1 MRRCEPAE
9 WLDAYPGF
17 SASYAAL
24 RARGMGGFSYPGFS
38 ASYAALRARGTVPT
52 GSAHYPQ
59 RMDRILHAVNGVQLA
74 AIDEGAGDPVVMVHG
89 FPELA
94 FSWRHQIPALA
105 GAGFRA
111 IAYDQRGYG
120 ESSKPENVE
129 AYALMNLAADAIGLL
144 DALGLERA
152 TLVGHDW
159 GSIVAWTAALMYPDR
174 VEKVVSLN
182 VPYRGWCAGFPTTDA
197 IREKLADRFGYVLGF
212 QEPGATEAAFE
223 ADPDAWLRTIYLGI
237 AADRGFMTDDEFA
250 VYRDAFVAGG
260 LFGPLGP
267 YRNIDTNA
275 AATEY
280 LANAPITQPTLM
292 VTADRDPIL
301 PPMLATG
308 MERWVP
314 NLEVA
319 GISQSGH
326 WTQQEQPRQVNEAL
340 IGFLRSETSKP

>member
-1 MRRCEPAE
+1 
-9 WLDAYPGF
+9 
-17 SASYAAL
+17 
-24 RARGMGGFSYPGFS
+24 
-38 ASYAALRARGTVPT
+38 
-52 GSAHYPQ
+52 
-59 RMDRILHAVNGVQLA
+59 MDRILHAVNEVQLA
-74 AIDEGAGDPVVMVHG
+74 AIDEGAGDPVVMIHG

-94 FSWRHQIPALA
+94 FSWRHQISALA

-120 ESSKPENVE
+120 ESSKPEDVE

-159 GSIVAWTAALMYPDR
+159 GSIVAWTAGLMYPDR
-174 VEKVVSLN
+174 VERVVSLN
-182 VPYRGWCAGFPTTDA
+182 VPYRGRCAGFPATDV

-223 ADPDAWLRTIYLGI
+223 SDPDAWLRTVYLGI
-237 AADRGFMTDDEFA
+237 AADRDFMTDDEFA
-250 VYRDAFVAGG
+250 VYRAAFVAGG

-267 YRNIDTNA
+267 YRNIDANA
-275 AATEY
+275 AATQH
-280 LANAPITQPTLM
+280 LANATITQPTLM
-292 VTADRDPIL
+292 ITADRDPIL

-314 NLEVA
+314 NLEVVDVTH
-319 GISQSGH
+319 SGH
-326 WTQQEQPRQVNEAL
+326 WTQQEQPQQVNEAL
-340 IGFLRSETSKP
+340 ISFLQSETSEP